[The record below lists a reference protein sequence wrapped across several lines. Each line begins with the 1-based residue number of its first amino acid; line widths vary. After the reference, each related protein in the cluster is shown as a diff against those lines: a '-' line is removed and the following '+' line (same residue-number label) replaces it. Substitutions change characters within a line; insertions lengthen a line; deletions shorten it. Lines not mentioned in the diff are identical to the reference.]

1 MRALAEARG
10 HFAVLNRP
18 DWRGFLAGATFPLLA
33 AMFIYAAMLA
43 TGVGLKSP
51 AFYHLP
57 FEPTGWLSVAIWIV
71 LFSFYGITRWAALRH
86 GERGKTPR
94 HLVEALMLWAVIY
107 TFVAGSTS
115 EFWFDVLNVASL
127 CFGLFVAFRL
137 ARLSRLVA
145 IWLAPTFFWKVFA
158 VAISLGPVIGFSFF

>member
-1 MRALAEARG
+1 MRALAEAGG
-10 HFAVLNRP
+10 HFAIINRT
-18 DWRGFLAGATFPLLA
+18 DWRGLLAGAAFPLLG
-33 AMFIYAAMLA
+33 AMFLYAAMLA

-57 FEPTGWLSVAIWIV
+57 FEPTGRLSAGIWIV

-86 GERGKTPR
+86 GERARTAVR
-94 HLVEALMLWAVIY
+94 LVEALMLWAVIY
-107 TFVAGSTS
+107 TFVAGSLS
-115 EFWFDVLNVASL
+115 EFWFDALNVVSL

-137 ARLSRLVA
+137 ARLSRFVA

-158 VAISLGPVIGFSFF
+158 VAISLGPVIGISFF